1 MKNARKSK
9 NLSIESNLNSS
20 GSIFID
26 MDAKRREVEKLLSD
40 KRNIERKIEKIQ
52 GDWKH
57 ENIVIKQVTDG
68 TSSSPRHV
76 CESCGRPLGYLSPEE
91 SKKFLEKS

>member
-1 MKNARKSK
+1 MKNVRKSK

-26 MDAKRREVEKLLSD
+26 MDAKRREVDKLLSD

-52 GDWKH
+52 ADCKH
-57 ENIVIKQVTDG
+57 ENIVIKQVADE
-68 TSSSPRHV
+68 SSFAIRRV
-76 CESCGRPLGYLSPEE
+76 CESCGRIVGYPSPEQIF
-91 SKKFLEKS
+91 KFLEK